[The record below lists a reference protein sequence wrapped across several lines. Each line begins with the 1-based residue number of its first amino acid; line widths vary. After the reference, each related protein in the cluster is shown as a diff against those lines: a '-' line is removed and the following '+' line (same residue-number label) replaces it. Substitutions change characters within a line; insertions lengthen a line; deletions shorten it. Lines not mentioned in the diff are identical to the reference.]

1 MPKTMNFRSR
11 VAALLLGAAVTGC
24 DYKVTNPGPVQD
36 ESLDAILAHEA
47 LATGAERI
55 FSEALTYLT
64 HHGAVVAFE
73 TKASGLTGGAPGSV
87 GHPEKLRQGTL
98 NDQETGVHWQWSQQA
113 RWLGEDAVRRMQKTV
128 PNGDISKY
136 LPALRAY
143 IYAAYANRL
152 LGENMCTGVID
163 GGPGVD
169 SKIYFMRADSEF
181 TQAIAI
187 ASALNNT
194 ALKNAAIAG
203 RASVRA
209 DLGRWTDAV
218 ADANLIPTAF
228 VFQALFS
235 KQVPDT
241 YNAVAFA
248 NQNQPHR
255 SDTVLGTFYE
265 AYYTQTKDPRVAWS
279 YNPAIPFGGPAPEGQ
294 IKWEPP
300 LKYLA
305 QDSPENLATGREMRL
320 IEAEAKLIGGDAVG
334 ALALINANRT
344 AISVAAW
351 PTTTD
356 ATEVWTDLKRERG
369 IELWIEGRR
378 LNDLRRW
385 LADKRPGVQEDMT
398 GRSLCFPVPLTE
410 KQSNPNFITK

>member
-1 MPKTMNFRSR
+1 MIKTLSFRSR
-11 VAALLLGAAVTGC
+11 VATLLLGAAVTGC

-36 ESLDAILAHEA
+36 ASLNAILAHEA

-55 FSEALTYLT
+55 FSEALTYIT

-87 GHPEKLRQGTL
+87 GHPEKLRQGIL

-113 RWLGEDAVRRMQKTV
+113 RWLGEDAVRRMQATV

-136 LPALRAY
+136 APALKAY
-143 IYAAYANRL
+143 IWAAYANRL

-163 GGPGVD
+163 GGAALD
-169 SKIYFMRADSEF
+169 SKVYFTRADSEF
-181 TQAIAI
+181 TAAITI
-187 ASALNNT
+187 ATALNDAT
-194 ALKNAAIAG
+194 RKNAAIAG
-203 RASVRA
+203 RATVRA

-218 ADANLIPTAF
+218 ADANLIPTTF

-235 KQVPDT
+235 TLIPDE

-248 NQNQPHR
+248 NLNQPHR

-265 AYYTQTKDPRVAWS
+265 AYYTQMKDPRVAWS

-300 LKYLA
+300 LKYTKT
-305 QDSPENLATGREMRL
+305 DSPENLATGREMRL
-320 IEAEAKLIGGDAVG
+320 IEAEAKLINGDAQG
-334 ALALINANRT
+334 ALTAINALRT
-344 AISVAAW
+344 ATGVAVW
-351 PTTTD
+351 PATTD
-356 ATEVWTDLKRERG
+356 ATTVWTDLKRERG
-369 IELWIEGRR
+369 IELWLEGRR

-385 LADKRPGVQEDMT
+385 LADKRPGTQEDMT

-410 KQSNPNFITK
+410 KQSNPNFF